1 MNILLYTPP
10 IPSQSIRMDYLISC
24 EPLELE
30 YLFTV
35 LKEQHAIYF
44 LEKGRKAKLC
54 KMIAENNIHLLC
66 ISCYITH
73 TPFVLTLAKKL
84 KRTFPKLYITVGGVH
99 AEVVP
104 EHFFSPDIDAV
115 VFGNQLE
122 VIRKIADSLSCSM
135 IPEKTKGAAFR
146 NDDFTMQP
154 PASDPMVYPIPERII
169 LKRNPRKYFYLYFE
183 SCVSIKTA
191 QGCPGNCS
199 FCFCCKM
206 NAGIYKMR
214 PIDEVVDEIEGI
226 SAGNIFILDDNFLT
240 VPKRIESFCDALEKR
255 DIKKKFIAY
264 GTADFIAQHPR
275 LMDRLKKNGLSALIV
290 GLEYISSTDL
300 QAVHKKATPAD
311 NDLTISI
318 CHKLDIELFALF
330 ICDPDWHHRDF
341 FRLASYIWHK
351 KIRFATFSTPTV
363 FPKTEEAIRQHATFQ
378 LEKLWRYDLLR
389 LHGKPANITA
399 FSYYMWLYLLYLLP
413 AMRISNL
420 RHILKRY
427 GWRKGMGAVLKSSLS
442 GAEYFLKLLIWK

>member
-10 IPSQSIRMDYLISC
+10 VPSQSIRMDYLISC

-30 YLFTV
+30 YLYTV
-35 LKEQHAIYF
+35 LKDKHAIYF

-66 ISCYITH
+66 ISCYITQ
-73 TPFVLTLAKKL
+73 TPFVLSVANKL
-84 KRTFPKLYITVGGVH
+84 KKTFPGLYITVGGVH

-104 EHFFSPDIDAV
+104 EHFFTPDIDAV

-122 VIRKIADSLSCSM
+122 VIRKIADSLSCSK
-135 IPEKTKGAAFR
+135 IPEKTKGASFR
-146 NDDFTMQP
+146 KDDFAMQP
-154 PASDPMVYPIPERII
+154 PAPDAMVYPIPERII
-169 LKRNPRKYFYLYFE
+169 FNRNPHKYFYLYFE

-199 FCFCCKM
+199 FCFCRKM

-214 PIDEVVDEIEGI
+214 PINEVIDEIEGI

-240 VPKRIESFCDALEKR
+240 STKRIESFCDELEIR
-255 DIKKKFIAY
+255 EIKKKFIAY
-264 GTADFIAQHPR
+264 GTADFIALHPR
-275 LMDRLKKNGLSALIV
+275 LIARLKQNGLSALIV
-290 GLEYISSTDL
+290 GLEYISSSDL
-300 QAVHKKATPAD
+300 KAINKKATTAD

-318 CHKLDIELFALF
+318 CQNQGIELFALF
-330 ICDPDWHHRDF
+330 ICDPGWHHRDF
-341 FRLASYIWHK
+341 IKLASYIWHK
-351 KIRFATFSTPTV
+351 KIRFATFSTPTI
-363 FPKTEEAIRQHATFQ
+363 FPKTEEAIQENITFQ
-378 LEKLWRYDLLR
+378 MEKLWRYDLLR

-413 AMRISNL
+413 AMRLSNL

-427 GWRKGMGAVLKSSLS
+427 GWRKGMGAIFKSSIS